1 MQPHRLERAYDRHV
15 VERAVSA
22 IREAHFPADQQA
34 VQDRLHLHR
43 GEMHPEA
50 HMAALAERNEGERL
64 LRRGVGKALRAKALG
79 LREEFRVEVG
89 RLREQEDRRV
99 GGDSVVFENE
109 LPDGTARQHFEG
121 VRNNTKVFESMPDD
135 LGQPFSADMRPSE
148 VVDLFVESF
157 GLAWGARAVKLLALR
172 PSEFGPWRGFAF
184 ELEFESASGLAMRA
198 VANGALIEDRL
209 YLIVY
214 AGALNYY
221 FDKYLPYFEEMV
233 ESITPI
239 G

>member
-1 MQPHRLERAYDRHV
+1 MSIRLLIWV
-15 VERAVSA
+15 GLVLTLSGCAVY
-22 IREAHFPADQQA
+22 
-34 VQDRLHLHR
+34 
-43 GEMHPEA
+43 
-50 HMAALAERNEGERL
+50 ALAGAGAHRTDTYSFATPIDWSERSGQP
-64 LRRGVGKALRAKALG
+64 V
-79 LREEFRVEVG
+79 VWT
-89 RLREQEDRRV
+89 V
-99 GGDSVVFENE
+99 GGESLEF
-109 LPDGTARQHFEG
+109 LLHFEG